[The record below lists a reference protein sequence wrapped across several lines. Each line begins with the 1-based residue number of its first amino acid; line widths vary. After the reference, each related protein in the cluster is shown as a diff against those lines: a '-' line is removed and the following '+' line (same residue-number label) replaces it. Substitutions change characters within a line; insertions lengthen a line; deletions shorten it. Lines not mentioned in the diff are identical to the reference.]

1 MARRKSPKLVTPRP
15 ISALDLVERELLL
28 VWEWVGDVDDE
39 LVVLPD
45 VDDKTAER
53 EVEPRLLEDP
63 DEVDAEALA
72 VTNVPVS
79 PRTEVEVPQGS

>member
-1 MARRKSPKLVTPRP
+1 VARRKSPKLVTPRP
-15 ISALDLVERELLL
+15 IPAPDLVERELLL
-28 VWEWVGDVDDE
+28 VWEWVGDVDAE

-63 DEVDAEALA
+63 EEVDAEALA
-72 VTNVPVS
+72 VT
-79 PRTEVEVPQGS
+79 EVEVPQGS